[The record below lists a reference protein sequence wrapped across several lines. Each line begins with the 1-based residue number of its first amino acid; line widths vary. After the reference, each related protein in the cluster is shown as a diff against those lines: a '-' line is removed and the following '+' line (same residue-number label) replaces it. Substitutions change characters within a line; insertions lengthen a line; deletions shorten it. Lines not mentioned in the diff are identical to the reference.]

1 MARRAAL
8 RGSHLVAL
16 ALPQITVVPVIVPA
30 LATHV
35 SHRDQLHRSS
45 TVKESDDVVKVVFGV
60 SEGRP
65 ILSFVPAR
73 RGRKGK
79 SR

>member
-1 MARRAAL
+1 MPNRASQKRDCGGGRKHEMARRAAL

-45 TVKESDDVVKVVFGV
+45 TQ
-60 SEGRP
+60 
-65 ILSFVPAR
+65 
-73 RGRKGK
+73 
-79 SR
+79 SRSPTML